1 MYLIFC
7 DSLFKMSEIEIK
19 KIVEPVE
26 TSDGAGVKLKRSI
39 GTPAI
44 NYLDPFLL
52 LDEFGSE
59 NKDDYMAG
67 FPPHPHRGIETVT
80 YMLEGK
86 FEHKDSTGAKG
97 IMSSGDVQW
106 MKTGG
111 GIIHSEMPAMSD
123 GKLHGFQLWVNMP
136 AKLKMSKPEY
146 IYLDAKQIK
155 IYRDEEKKIKIIAG
169 KFKDYEGPIKGHNV
183 EPIYFDIE
191 LREENEFKFDLPLN
205 HNSFIYLVEGN
216 IKIGKDKHQRI
227 DGSSLIVLKKGKNL
241 NVKAL
246 KRSKFLLIAGKPIG
260 ETIARGG
267 PFVMN
272 TKQEILQAMEDYNN
286 GNFIR

>member
-1 MYLIFC
+1 
-7 DSLFKMSEIEIK
+7 MSEIEIK

-39 GTPAI
+39 GTSAI

-111 GIIHSEMPAMSD
+111 GIIHSEMPAMAN

-155 IYRDEEKKIKIIAG
+155 IYKDEEKKIKIIAG
-169 KFKDYEGPIKGHNV
+169 KFKNYEGPIKGHNV
-183 EPIYFDIE
+183 GPIYFDIE

-205 HNSFIYLVEGN
+205 HNSFIYLVEGS

-260 ETIARGG
+260 EAIARGG

-272 TKQEILQAMEDYNN
+272 TKQEILQATEDYNN

>member
-1 MYLIFC
+1 
-7 DSLFKMSEIEIK
+7 
-19 KIVEPVE
+19 
-26 TSDGAGVKLKRSI
+26 
-39 GTPAI
+39 
-44 NYLDPFLL
+44 
-52 LDEFGSE
+52 
-59 NKDDYMAG
+59 
-67 FPPHPHRGIETVT
+67 
-80 YMLEGK
+80 MLEGK

-111 GIIHSEMPAMSD
+111 GIIHSEMPAMAD

-260 ETIARGG
+260 EAIARGG